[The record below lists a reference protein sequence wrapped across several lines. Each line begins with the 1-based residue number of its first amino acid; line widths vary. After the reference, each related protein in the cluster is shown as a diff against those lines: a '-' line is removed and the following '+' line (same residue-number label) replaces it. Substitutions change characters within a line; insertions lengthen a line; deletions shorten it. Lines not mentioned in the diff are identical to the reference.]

1 MEKVNTP
8 LMNQYFRIKSQY
20 PEEILF
26 FRMGDFYEMFGEDAK
41 VASRI
46 LGIALTSRSHGK
58 SEKVPLA
65 GVPYHAAEKYIS
77 RLLKA
82 GKKVAVC
89 EQVEDPK
96 IAKGIVKREVVELIT
111 PGTITIDSLFDSDE
125 KNFLASLFTSEQNAG
140 LAVLDLS
147 TGEFKVE
154 ENTYERI
161 KEKIST
167 IKPKEILLPHDL
179 SEKKKFEFENLKN
192 HTTFTSLDDYKFNY
206 DLAYQ
211 ALTAHFKT
219 QSLDGFGISGLN
231 LGISAAGSILS
242 YLEQTKK
249 TYLLHINKISAA
261 SSDQCM
267 FLDFTTLRNL
277 EIFSPFSPTDE
288 RDFSLKKNSL
298 FHLLNRAKTPMGA
311 RLLKEWLKAPL
322 YNVESIKRR
331 QDCVSELLEK
341 RQKTVDLE
349 KILDKIQDTERLA
362 GKLGYGKA
370 NPKDLVALA
379 LSLKNIPEIKKV
391 IEEFSCLLLKD
402 IWENLPDTSSVVNL
416 VDSSIVDDPPSVLTE
431 GGIIKRGY
439 KKELDELKGS
449 IKTSRDWIASLQQK
463 ERGRTKIPSLKV
475 GFNRVF
481 GYYIEVTKPHLSKV
495 PAHYIRKQTLV
506 NAERYVTEEL
516 KKKEE
521 IILGAE
527 EKIFELE
534 HYLFLE
540 IRSLVAKR
548 IKDIQKTSEYL
559 ATLDV
564 LLSFKEVALTYR
576 YVRPEMDL
584 SDDILIEDG
593 RHPVLE
599 HLVDKGYVPNET
611 IMNSEEKIH
620 IITGPNMAGKS
631 TYLRQVGLI
640 VLLAQVGSF
649 VPAKKAKIGLVDRI
663 FTRVGALDNIT
674 TGRSTFLVEMNET
687 ANILNNATSKSLIL
701 LDEIGRGTSTFDGLS
716 IAWATTEFIHSHPKL
731 CSRTL
736 VATHFHELT
745 ELAKFL
751 PKVKNYQI
759 KVKEWKDEIIFLR
772 KIVPGGCDDSFGIYV
787 AKLAGVP
794 KEVLG
799 RAKEIL
805 LKLEGEELSYKKVPR
820 PESFTK
826 EKTYQ
831 LSIFSAKD
839 NEIAQELKKID
850 INKLTP
856 LEALNKLE
864 ELKKKSEEE

>member
-1 MEKVNTP
+1 MNTP
-8 LMNQYFRIKSQY
+8 LMNQYYKIKSQY
-20 PEEILF
+20 PQEILF

-41 VASRI
+41 VASKI
-46 LGIALTSRSHGK
+46 LGIALTSRAHGK
-58 SEKVPLA
+58 SERVPLA
-65 GVPYHAAEKYIS
+65 GIPYHAAEKYIS
-77 RLLKA
+77 QLLTA
-82 GKKVAVC
+82 GKKVVVC
-89 EQVEDPK
+89 EQTEDPK
-96 IAKGIVKREVVELIT
+96 TAKGLVKREVVELIT

-125 KNFLASLFTSEQNAG
+125 KNFLASLITDDQNAG

-147 TGEFKVE
+147 TGEFLVE
-154 ENTYERI
+154 QDFFEKI
-161 KEKIST
+161 KEKLNT
-167 IKPKEILLPHDL
+167 IKPKEILLPQSFSD
-179 SEKKKFEFENLKN
+179 KKSLELEDIKN
-192 HTTFTSLDDYKFNY
+192 HATLTFLDDYKFSY
-206 DLAYQ
+206 DYACQ
-211 ALTAHFKT
+211 TLTGHFRT
-219 QSLDGFGISGLN
+219 QSLDGFGISDLN

-249 TYLLHINKISAA
+249 TFLLHINKIRKA
-261 SSDQCM
+261 SHDECM

-277 EIFSPFSPTDE
+277 EIFSPFSPAGA
-288 RDFSLKKNSL
+288 RDFSFKKNSL
-298 FHLLNRAKTPMGA
+298 FHILNKTKTPMGT

-322 YNVESIKRR
+322 YDVEKIRKR
-331 QDCVSELLEK
+331 QDAVSELLEK
-341 RQKTVDLE
+341 REKTSDLV
-349 KILDKIQDTERLA
+349 KLLGKIQDIERLA
-362 GKLGYGKA
+362 GKLGYDKA

-379 LSLKNIPEIKKV
+379 LSLENVPGIKNLLKEFNSSLLKEIKAK
-391 IEEFSCLLLKD
+391 
-402 IWENLPDTSSVVNL
+402 LPDTSKIVNL
-416 VDSSIVDDPPSVLTE
+416 IQSSIVDDPPSVLTE
-431 GGIIKRGY
+431 GGIIRKGH
-439 KKELDELKGS
+439 KKELDELKEK
-449 IKTSRDWIASLQQK
+449 IKISRDWIASLQQK
-463 ERGRTKIPSLKV
+463 EREKTKIPSLKV

-481 GYYIEVTKPHLSKV
+481 GYYIEVTRPHLSKV
-495 PAHYIRKQTLV
+495 PQEYIRKQTLV
-506 NAERYVTEEL
+506 NAERFVTEEL

-540 IRSLVAKR
+540 IRSEVAKR
-548 IKDIQKTSEYL
+548 IEDLQKTSEFL

-564 LLSFKEVALTYR
+564 LLSFKEVALSYR
-576 YVRPEMDL
+576 YICPEIDKT
-584 SDDILIEDG
+584 DDIIIEDG

-599 HLVDKGYVPNET
+599 HLVEKGFVPNDT
-611 IMNSEEKIH
+611 IINSDEKIH

-640 VLLAQVGSF
+640 VLLAQVGCF

-663 FTRVGALDNIT
+663 FTRVGALDNIA
-674 TGRSTFLVEMNET
+674 TGKSTFLLEMNET

-716 IAWATTEFIHSHPKL
+716 IAWATTEYIHNHPRL

-751 PKVKNYQI
+751 PRVKNYQI

-794 KEVLG
+794 KEVLQ
-799 RAKEIL
+799 RSREIL
-805 LKLEGEELSYKKVPR
+805 LKLEGEELSYKNVPK
-820 PESFTK
+820 PTSFQK

-839 NEIAQELKKID
+839 NQIAQELKKID
-850 INKLTP
+850 VNKLTP

-864 ELKKKSEEE
+864 ELKKKAEE